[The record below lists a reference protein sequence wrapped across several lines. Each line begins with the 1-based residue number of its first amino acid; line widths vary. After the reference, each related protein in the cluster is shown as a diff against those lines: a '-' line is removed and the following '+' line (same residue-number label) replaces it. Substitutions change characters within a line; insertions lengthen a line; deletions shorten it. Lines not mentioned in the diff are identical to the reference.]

1 MILISILVALIIERL
16 GAKSSRWQIDY
27 YLAQYQALSYQKSAV
42 NWLFKTSIGAM
53 LWLMLPALLIAFLYN
68 FSDFVLWQLVLN
80 VVVLLVC
87 FGCAK
92 YRKSYKGYLNALARD
107 DNEAATLYAMQ
118 MGQTKTEDEPNG
130 ETFGQTLA
138 WINFTHYCA
147 VMFWF
152 VVLGAPGAIMY
163 AATRA
168 VVEVLKDEVN
178 GEPSHAEQKCA
189 ELMAPHRARFDVLFH
204 CLNWLPARL
213 AGFGY
218 LIIGNFSKGTGSW
231 LKYLL
236 DFKTCNRK
244 VVTETALSA
253 EQIEQ
258 QYFGCTY
265 EAACMMR
272 LVKRN
277 VLFYLFLVAALTLF
291 AGLN

>member
-1 MILISILVALIIERL
+1 MILISILLALIIERL
-16 GAKSSRWQIDY
+16 GARSTHWQIDY
-27 YLAQYQALSYQKSAV
+27 YLSHYQQWSYQQSAV
-42 NWLFKTSIGAM
+42 SWLYKSSLGVM
-53 LWLMLPALLIAFLYN
+53 LWLTIPALLIAFLYSL
-68 FSDFVLWQLVLN
+68 FEFVLWQIALN
-80 VVVLLVC
+80 VCILLIC

-107 DNEAATLYAMQ
+107 DKEAATLYALQ
-118 MGQTKTEDEPNG
+118 MGQTKTEHEPGG

-152 VVLGAPGAIMY
+152 VLLGAPGAVLY
-163 AATRA
+163 ATTRA
-168 VVEVLKDEVN
+168 VVEILKDKVN
-178 GEPSHAEQKCA
+178 GEPSISEQNCIEVMSA
-189 ELMAPHRARFDVLFH
+189 HTQRFSTLFH
-204 CLNWLPARL
+204 FLNWLPARL

-236 DFKTCNRK
+236 DFQACNRK
-244 VVTETALSA
+244 VVAETALAA

-291 AGLN
+291 AGLS